1 MENKIIDSV
10 KAAGGFVKYAEKQ
23 AKEVSDTIRERV
35 EQSDLAAE
43 KELVKRKARK
53 LVHKVSKKGYSVFES
68 HKDVLP
74 EKLKP
79 VSETVELILES
90 VVELSKNDDEEE
102 AAEVVADAKVAEE
115 APKKRRYVRKA
126 AGEKGAK
133 AAKGTRKAKAD
144 KAAAD
149 KPKRRYVRKAKAKEA
164 PAEAP
169 AEAKAEAKVEE

>member
-35 EQSDLAAE
+35 EQSDLSAE
-43 KELVKRKARK
+43 TEIVKRKARK
-53 LVHKVSKKGYSVFES
+53 LVHKVSKKSYSVFEN
-68 HKDVLP
+68 HKDILP

-102 AAEVVADAKVAEE
+102 AAEVVTDAKANEQE

-126 AGEKGAK
+126 K
-133 AAKGTRKAKAD
+133 AAQAEAPK
-144 KAAAD
+144 
-149 KPKRRYVRKAKAKEA
+149 KRRYVRKAKVTKESA

-169 AEAKAEAKVEE
+169 AEAPAAE